1 MAFFKRLFRFTSRSS
16 GDIRADVG
24 DEIAF
29 HLEMRTRELVER
41 GWTPEAA
48 RREARQQFGSVDT
61 TADYCRRLDEDR
73 EQGTRARRRFDE
85 LRQDAVYG
93 GRMLR
98 RHPALSAV
106 AILTMGLGIG
116 ASTLVYSVFHAALL
130 APLPYAS
137 AERLMVVRLSLP
149 DYKDLRES
157 TSLFEDSGVF
167 ASNLFTIGD
176 DQVLAG
182 VVSPG
187 FFRTLGVAPA
197 LGRVFDENDGGAPL
211 MVLGHGMWKRRFGGD
226 PQIVGRTVRLSN
238 TVYTITGVMPP
249 NFQFP
254 TRAFEFWSNFE
265 ATLAIVPQ
273 QAQNRSLRIFQAVGR
288 LRESLPPSQAQ
299 AELTALA
306 DRLAAT
312 YPDTNASVAM
322 TLVSVRERLVGNV
335 RGALRLAL
343 GAVACLLFIA
353 CVNVA
358 NLTLTRMTAR
368 TQELAVRAALGAGR
382 GRIARQLLTESLL
395 IASLGGALGLALARW
410 GLLAL
415 PALVGD
421 RIPRTDDVALDLPVL
436 AVAAGA
442 ILVAGLLVAAVPVLQ
457 LSINGIEPALKGGGR
472 SDGDMRA
479 GARLRSALVVTQIA
493 VAVIVLSGALLLT
506 RSLVRLL
513 NADAGFVVSNLLTF
527 NLQLVDAAE
536 PAARVALAT
545 RTLDAIAALP
555 GIEAVGGATGLA
567 PRTAQRSTTFEVEGA
582 GEVEVDSRRGYFIAS
597 TPDYFRALGTR
608 VLAGRE
614 FAASDTAAA
623 PLVVVVSETLARRFF
638 PGGGAIGRRLR
649 LINPEYPD
657 DVAHDRR
664 RGCRREV
671 SRARRR
677 RSAGRLH
684 TLRADAVPL
693 ALRPG
698 PDAWRSVGGDS
709 AGPEGGEDGE
719 PGPGHGESAA
729 DGGAGGGVGG
739 YPALHGDAHRHLCL
753 AGDGAGDDRAARRRR
768 VRRRAA
774 DARDCDP
781 PRARRVARLGAM
793 AGDSRRDAPR
803 GRRRRPRARRRRRH
817 GRRPAGDA
825 LRHRADQSGRARARR
840 RRPAVRRGGGK
851 RDPGRAR
858 DSRATGRGAATVLD
872 RANRVGPGRPTSPRR
887 LTARATIA
895 LVAT

>member
-85 LRQDAVYG
+85 LRQDAIYG

-106 AILTMGLGIG
+106 AILTIGLGIG

-197 LGRVFDENDGGAPL
+197 LGRVFDENDGGAAL

-249 NFQFP
+249 SFQFP
-254 TRAFEFWSNFE
+254 TRAFEFWSNVE
-265 ATLAIVPQ
+265 TTLAIVPQ

-288 LRESLPPSQAQ
+288 LRESLPLSQAQ

-322 TLVSVRERLVGNV
+322 TLVAVRERLVGNV

-479 GARLRSALVVTQIA
+479 GTRLRSALVVTQIA

-545 RTLDAIAALP
+545 RTLAAIAALP

-623 PLVVVVSETLARRFF
+623 PLVVVVSETLAQRFF
-638 PGGGAIGRRLR
+638 PGGGVIGRRLR

-657 DVAHDRR
+657 TWRTIVGVVADVRYQGLDDVDPPVVYTPFAQTPFRWLYVQVRTLGDPAAAIQPVRR
-664 RGCRREV
+664 AVKTV
-671 SRARRR
+671 SPAL
-677 RSAGRLH
+677 AM
-684 TLRADAVPL
+684 ANPL
-693 ALRPG
+693 PMEALV
-698 PDAWRSVGGDS
+698 A
-709 AGPEGGEDGE
+709 
-719 PGPGHGESAA
+719 ESAA
-729 DGGAGGGVGG
+729 TPRFMATLIALFASLAMLLATIGLHGVVAFGVARRTREIAIRLALGASRGSVRWRVIRDAMRLAVVGVALGLAGAVAMGGVLQGMLYDTAPTDPVALG
-739 YPALHGDAHRHLCL
+739 LVAAGLLCVAAAASAIPA
-753 AGDGAGDDRAARRRR
+753 
-768 VRRRAA
+768 
-774 DARDCDP
+774 
-781 PRARRVARLGAM
+781 
-793 AGDSRRDAPR
+793 
-803 GRRRRPRARRRRRH
+803 
-817 GRRPAGDA
+817 
-825 LRHRADQSGRARARR
+825 
-840 RRPAVRRGGGK
+840 
-851 RDPGRAR
+851 
-858 DSRATGRGAATVLD
+858 
-872 RANRVGPGRPTSPRR
+872 
-887 LTARATIA
+887 ARATRVQPVEA
-895 LVAT
+895 LRLS

>member
-106 AILTMGLGIG
+106 AILTIGLGIG

-265 ATLAIVPQ
+265 TTLAIVPQ

-479 GARLRSALVVTQIA
+479 GTRLRSALVVTQIA

-623 PLVVVVSETLARRFF
+623 PLVVVVSETLAQRFF

-657 DVAHDRR
+657 TWRTIVGVVADVRYQGLDD
-664 RGCRREV
+664 V
-671 SRARRR
+671 DPPVVY
-677 RSAGRLH
+677 
-684 TLRADAVPL
+684 TPVRADAVPL

-709 AGPEGGEDGE
+709 AGPAGGEDGE

-739 YPALHGDAHRHLCL
+739 YPALHGDAHRPLCL

-793 AGDSRRDAPR
+793 ARDSRRDAPR

-817 GRRPAGDA
+817 GRRAAGDA
-825 LRHRADQSGRARARR
+825 LRHRADRSGRARARR
-840 RRPAVRRGGGK
+840 RRLAVRRGGGE

-858 DSRATGRGAATVLD
+858 DSRATGRSAATVLEL
-872 RANRVGPGRPTSPRR
+872 RGES
-887 LTARATIA
+887 
-895 LVAT
+895 

>member
-1 MAFFKRLFRFTSRSS
+1 
-16 GDIRADVG
+16 
-24 DEIAF
+24 
-29 HLEMRTRELVER
+29 
-41 GWTPEAA
+41 
-48 RREARQQFGSVDT
+48 
-61 TADYCRRLDEDR
+61 
-73 EQGTRARRRFDE
+73 
-85 LRQDAVYG
+85 
-93 GRMLR
+93 
-98 RHPALSAV
+98 
-106 AILTMGLGIG
+106 
-116 ASTLVYSVFHAALL
+116 
-130 APLPYAS
+130 
-137 AERLMVVRLSLP
+137 
-149 DYKDLRES
+149 
-157 TSLFEDSGVF
+157 
-167 ASNLFTIGD
+167 
-176 DQVLAG
+176 
-182 VVSPG
+182 
-187 FFRTLGVAPA
+187 
-197 LGRVFDENDGGAPL
+197 
-211 MVLGHGMWKRRFGGD
+211 
-226 PQIVGRTVRLSN
+226 
-238 TVYTITGVMPP
+238 MPP

-273 QAQNRSLRIFQAVGR
+273 QAQNRLLRIFQAVGR

-442 ILVAGLLVAAVPVLQ
+442 ILIAGLLVAAVPVLQ

-555 GIEAVGGATGLA
+555 GIEAVGGATVSRRA
-567 PRTAQRSTTFEVEGA
+567 PRS
-582 GEVEVDSRRGYFIAS
+582 
-597 TPDYFRALGTR
+597 
-608 VLAGRE
+608 
-614 FAASDTAAA
+614 
-623 PLVVVVSETLARRFF
+623 
-638 PGGGAIGRRLR
+638 
-649 LINPEYPD
+649 
-657 DVAHDRR
+657 DRR
-664 RGCRREV
+664 R
-671 SRARRR
+671 SRWKGPV
-677 RSAGRLH
+677 RS
-684 TLRADAVPL
+684 
-693 ALRPG
+693 
-698 PDAWRSVGGDS
+698 RS
-709 AGPEGGEDGE
+709 
-719 PGPGHGESAA
+719 
-729 DGGAGGGVGG
+729 
-739 YPALHGDAHRHLCL
+739 
-753 AGDGAGDDRAARRRR
+753 
-768 VRRRAA
+768 
-774 DARDCDP
+774 
-781 PRARRVARLGAM
+781 
-793 AGDSRRDAPR
+793 
-803 GRRRRPRARRRRRH
+803 
-817 GRRPAGDA
+817 
-825 LRHRADQSGRARARR
+825 
-840 RRPAVRRGGGK
+840 
-851 RDPGRAR
+851 
-858 DSRATGRGAATVLD
+858 TRGAATSSPRHPTISARSA
-872 RANRVGPGRPTSPRR
+872 RACSPAASSRRPTPRPRR
-887 LTARATIA
+887 SSSSFRRRWRSASFPAAARSAGA
-895 LVAT
+895 CA